1 MNAHLQQLS
10 DLTPEARADLARR
23 EQLRL
28 TFRRAVFGTGPRN
41 PTPQRRTITTTD
53 QRN

>member
-1 MNAHLQQLS
+1 MNAHLQQLCAM
-10 DLTPEARADLARR
+10 TPEERSDLARR

-41 PTPQRRTITTTD
+41 PTPQRRTIPTTD